1 MCSVIG
7 AMIKSPTKDDFETLR
22 SVFHESKIRG
32 MHATGISF
40 LPSWSDKIVTIKES
54 IPADKFI
61 EQHLH
66 QDNLPEM
73 LAADGN
79 LYLIGH
85 CRYSTSDLEY
95 NQPMADD
102 TKSIVHNGVIS
113 QESPEKWKDLYGYDC
128 ITKNDSELVLH
139 SKDPLREY
147 SNMSMGVCELS
158 LDKKVRF
165 YRNGKRPI
173 YFTLFNNGCIIT
185 STKDIAKRAGL
196 DMPVEVPMN
205 MYMTV
210 DGYLSMN
217 MERVDII
224 NKDLQGIEYETVRI

>member
-7 AMIKSPTKDDFETLR
+7 AVIESPTKNDFETLR
-22 SVFHESKIRG
+22 RVFHESKIRG
-32 MHATGISF
+32 MHATGISIV
-40 LPSWSDKIVTIKES
+40 LNNKIVTFKES
-54 IPADKFI
+54 VPADKFN
-61 EQHLH
+61 HL
-66 QDNLPEM
+66 DNLEEM
-73 LAADGN
+73 VNEDGN

-95 NQPMADD
+95 NQPMADA

-128 ITKNDSELVLH
+128 MTKNDSELVLY

-173 YFTLFNNGCIIT
+173 YFTLFDNGCIIT

-205 MYMTV
+205 MYMIV